1 MLSPSVSHLPRAYT
15 LWSLGTASSTFRL
28 FPRAHPVKAGVGAT
42 AFPTMPAWSLVF
54 ASLACHMTVLALQQQ
69 NNNIGLVQSRHN
81 AEFYGVLT
89 ATLALFLR
97 LVFFSGPRGGCIP
110 VLGGEAISAI

>member
-1 MLSPSVSHLPRAYT
+1 MVARYGIIHFAALPQSAPSQRRCRRDRFSDN
-15 LWSLGTASSTFRL
+15 ASMVARL
-28 FPRAHPVKAGVGAT
+28 RKSYVPHDSARTETP
-42 AFPTMPAWSLVF
+42 
-54 ASLACHMTVLALQQQ
+54 